1 LNQQRDLKTNY
12 AMKKFLLVLGVILV
26 IILGVLT
33 YFRIYYTKSFSPED
47 MVKFVEGDAR
57 ISVVY
62 NRPSK
67 KGRVIF
73 GELVPYSKVWRTG
86 ANEATTFETNKD
98 LIFGDKILKEG
109 KYSLWTIPGEQT
121 WTILFNSESGQ
132 WGVGFNGEAN
142 RNPAK
147 DVLTVEVPSVSTKK
161 EFEQFTIA
169 IETMGEEHELTFI
182 WDKTLVAVP
191 FSIQ

>member
-1 LNQQRDLKTNY
+1 
-12 AMKKFLLVLGVILV
+12 MKKFLLVLGVILV

-33 YFRIYYTKSFSPED
+33 YFKIYYTKSFSPED
-47 MVKFVEGDAR
+47 KVKFEEGDAR
-57 ISVVY
+57 IMVVY

-73 GELVPYSKVWRTG
+73 GELVPYDKVWRTG

-98 LIFGDKILKEG
+98 LLFGDQTLKAG
-109 KYSLWTIPGEQT
+109 KYSLWTIPREQT
-121 WTILFNSESGQ
+121 WTILFNTESGQ

-147 DVLTVEVPSVSTKK
+147 DVLSVEVPSVSTKK
-161 EFEQFTIA
+161 EFEQFTID
-169 IETMGEEHELTFI
+169 IERMGEEHELAFI

>member
-1 LNQQRDLKTNY
+1 
-12 AMKKFLLVLGVILV
+12 MKKFLLVLGVILV

-33 YFRIYYTKSFSPED
+33 YFRVVYTKSFSPED
-47 MVKFVEGDAR
+47 QVKFENGDLK
-57 ISVVY
+57 IVIMY

-73 GELVPYSKVWRTG
+73 GELVPFGKVWRTG

-98 LIFGDKILKEG
+98 LTFGDKTLKAG
-109 KYSLWTIPGEQT
+109 KYSLWTTPGEQS
-121 WTILFNSESGQ
+121 WTVIFNSESGQ

-142 RNPAK
+142 RDPNK
-147 DVLTVEVPSVSTKK
+147 DVLSVVAPAVTIEK

-169 IETMGEEHELTFI
+169 VENMGEEHELTFI
-182 WDKTLVAVP
+182 WDKTLVALP
-191 FSIQ
+191 FSVQ

>member
-1 LNQQRDLKTNY
+1 
-12 AMKKFLLVLGVILV
+12 MKKFLLVLGIILV
-26 IILGVLT
+26 VILGVLT
-33 YFRIYYTKSFSPED
+33 YFRMFYTKSFSPED
-47 MVKFVEGDAR
+47 QVKFEDGDVK

-73 GELVPYSKVWRTG
+73 GELVPYGKVWRTG

-98 LIFGDKILKEG
+98 LTFGDKTLKAG
-109 KYSLWTIPGEQT
+109 KYTLWTIPVEQT
-121 WTILFNSESGQ
+121 WTVIFNSESGQ

-142 RNPAK
+142 RDPGK
-147 DVLTVEVPSVSTKK
+147 DVLTAEATSVSIEK

-169 IETMGEEHELTFI
+169 LENMGGEHELTFI
-182 WDKTLVAVP
+182 WDKTLVSLP

>member
-1 LNQQRDLKTNY
+1 MR
-12 AMKKFLLVLGVILV
+12 KFLLVVGIILV
-26 IILGVLT
+26 VILGVLT
-33 YFRIYYTKSFSPED
+33 YFRVYYTKSFSPED
-47 MVKFVEGDAR
+47 EVKFEDGDLK
-57 ISVVY
+57 ITVVY

-73 GELVPYSKVWRTG
+73 GELVPYDKVWRTG

-98 LIFGDKILKEG
+98 LTFGDKPLKAG
-109 KYSLWTIPGEQT
+109 KYSLWTIPGAQT

-132 WGVGFNGEAN
+132 WGVGFDGEAN

-147 DVLTVEVPSVSTKK
+147 DVISVEAPSVTIDK
-161 EFEQFTIA
+161 EVEQFTI
-169 IETMGEEHELTFI
+169 EVGNMGEDHELTFI
-182 WDKTLVAVP
+182 WDKTVVALP